1 MAKLDLNRVPML
13 RQDPQVRAKN
23 FNEVALGYSW
33 EQAQAEAKRCIQC
46 PKHSCINGCPVMAV
60 P

>member
-1 MAKLDLNRVPML
+1 MAKLDLNRVPMT
-13 RQDPQVRAKN
+13 RQDPKARGKN

-33 EQAQAEAKRCIQC
+33 EQAQLRLPAVFSA
-46 PKHSCINGCPVMAV
+46 PSALALMAV